1 MYVSLSA
8 TEALEEAE
16 SEASTAL
23 GALEEAIRALKAEP
37 EGMAHL
43 LSVCSQQLATSQ
55 QLLRAF
61 EVEVRA
67 AKLPPDEADRA
78 KSACKQQRARLASL
92 SRTFEFERQ
101 AWQRGKLLKGVGESP
116 IGKARDVETDADLLT
131 PQMIIARGEA
141 IQQESHASVT
151 RMQQMVENTK
161 AIGQDTMVTLGVQ
174 RERLVRLRD
183 TAGAMKAQ
191 MDMAEREIRSFTTRV
206 FEDNLTLALLI
217 LIAVG
222 LTGICYKASIDNNLQ
237 ACRLVG
243 RVTSDI
249 PIV

>member
-1 MYVSLSA
+1 M
-8 TEALEEAE
+8 
-16 SEASTAL
+16 
-23 GALEEAIRALKAEP
+23 
-37 EGMAHL
+37 
-43 LSVCSQQLATSQ
+43 
-55 QLLRAF
+55 
-61 EVEVRA
+61 
-67 AKLPPDEADRA
+67 
-78 KSACKQQRARLASL
+78 
-92 SRTFEFERQ
+92 
-101 AWQRGKLLKGVGESP
+101 GEST
-116 IGKARDVETDADLLT
+116 IGKARDVETDTDLLT

-151 RMQQMVENTK
+151 RMQQMVESTM

-222 LTGICYKASIDNNLQ
+222 LTGICVYRVSEIDTGWRYHSTRLQ
-237 ACRLVG
+237 STT
-243 RVTSDI
+243 TSKHAVWWAESHLI
-249 PIV
+249 SPLSE